1 MSFNLTEITNQKIN
15 VEFQKRNEIATFK
28 TDTIAAES
36 FKAVISRFNKLE
48 NYSAIV
54 VAISLDKNISF
65 RVENYWY
72 MKTGEENGTI
82 VFVDPIITKSG
93 REYSTTY
100 LELRGNELSVLVRN
114 DSEEEVS
121 ATVFVMGIR

>member
-28 TDTIAAES
+28 TDTIDAGS
-36 FKAVISRFNKLE
+36 FKSVISRFNKLE

-54 VAISLDKNISF
+54 IAIRLDKTISF
-65 RVENYWY
+65 RVDNYWY
-72 MKTGEENGTI
+72 MKTGEASGIT
-82 VFVDPIITKSG
+82 VFVDPIVTISG
-93 REYSTTY
+93 RMYSTTY
-100 LELRGNELSVLVRN
+100 LELRGNELSVLVSN

>member
-36 FKAVISRFNKLE
+36 FKSVISRFNKLE

-54 VAISLDKNISF
+54 VAISLDKSISF

-72 MKTGEENGTI
+72 MKTGEENGTT
-82 VFVDPIITKSG
+82 VLVDPIITKSG
-93 REYSTTY
+93 KNYSTTY
-100 LELRGNELSVLVRN
+100 LELRGNELSVVVRN